1 MVWHMYF
8 IGVNIINRTLPGR
21 FRETKF
27 PLSCLRNLSIVRCA
41 HSWTHSWTHSTLEEK
56 FCISAL
62 PCNILYLLKT
72 ESLGNAILELW
83 LAWPSWYMSHY
94 TILSKYGNCTRL
106 LKVKNKLKI
115 GCFTKSGRILD
126 ILTAFLIKQLFHS
139 RLLDTIWL

>member
-8 IGVNIINRTLPGR
+8 IGANIINRTLSGR
-21 FRETKF
+21 FRDTKF

-41 HSWTHSWTHSTLEEK
+41 HSWKIFQHSKRNFVFPRCHV
-56 FCISAL
+56 ISS
-62 PCNILYLLKT
+62 IYFKKT

-83 LAWPSWYMSHY
+83 LVWPSWYMSHY

-106 LKVKNKLKI
+106 LKVLKNKLKI
-115 GCFTKSGRILD
+115 GRFTKSGRILD